1 MSSLTNG
8 LFKDGLFNFQLFEG
22 LSRYLIV
29 TDMQFGT
36 AKEIDRWIE
45 SRQDPQIELNMK

>member
-1 MSSLTNG
+1 MIFFLMSSLTNG

-29 TDMQFGT
+29 TDMQFGSIVDV
-36 AKEIDRWIE
+36 KHI
-45 SRQDPQIELNMK
+45 L